1 MTACG
6 VYALD
11 VFSVCVLARHHA
23 ETTGYPVFEYHNR
36 ALGKP
41 GGFLYTLSNKCIYV
55 LIHISSL
62 AIFPICDAICYAM
75 RLHREDEKRLREEQ
89 RIREVRVCVMAS
101 GFSLLEISR
110 CLSPQII
117 FVVR

>member
-41 GGFLYTLSNKCIYV
+41 GGFS
-55 LIHISSL
+55 IHIIDKVYICTNTYFISGY
-62 AIFPICDAICYAM
+62 FPHMRCDMLCNATT
-75 RLHREDEKRLREEQ
+75 Q
-89 RIREVRVCVMAS
+89 RRRKEAA
-101 GFSLLEISR
+101 
-110 CLSPQII
+110 
-117 FVVR
+117 